1 MCTLSRLLVAVAKQP
16 HSALPGV
23 TEICC
28 VSNYRRPNHRVRS
41 KRGSLDGDR
50 LDGDRSRAAL
60 VERSAHGS
68 PVAPDRRRAGRAG
81 GTSRGAAGASTCCRV
96 GRARHPGR
104 GIHHAA
110 LICSDV
116 EQTIQFYQG
125 LLGFPLVELV
135 ENRDYKGSSHFFFD
149 LGNQTLLGFF
159 DFPGLGLEPGIEAI
173 GGVQHIAIS
182 VPARPLGAA
191 PRRLDAEG
199 VKYAGPDLGIEESM
213 YFKDPDGIQI
223 ELLSDPLMYFARQ
236 PARRVGPGRPSHE

>member
-1 MCTLSRLLVAVAKQP
+1 MPPTDA
-16 HSALPGV
+16 
-23 TEICC
+23 E
-28 VSNYRRPNHRVRS
+28 
-41 KRGSLDGDR
+41 
-50 LDGDRSRAAL
+50 L
-60 VERSAHGS
+60 VELEARRKQLAQKYLL
-68 PVAPDRRRAGRAG
+68 PPDQRD
-81 GTSRGAAGASTCCRV
+81 T
-96 GRARHPGR
+96 PGR

-116 EQTIQFYQG
+116 ERTIQFYQG

-149 LGNQTLLGFF
+149 LGNKTLLGFF

-182 VPARPLGAA
+182 VPRDRWEQL
-191 PRRLDAEG
+191 RDHLDEVG

-223 ELLSDPLMYFARQ
+223 ELLSDPLMYFAGHQ
-236 PARRVGPGRPSHE
+236 LDE